1 MNQFTAALQDWSSSA
16 RLVPL
21 WSNLALED
29 LRDRYRR
36 TVLGLAWI
44 IASFAL
50 FVTVKVF
57 VFGQLTNVSAKE
69 FGIYVTLGFG
79 LWTYINAMVVD
90 ACTAYMHSRPW
101 ILGTST
107 PYPVF
112 LLQAVFRNWLIF
124 GMILLVMA
132 LAMFWKTTPWTTVS
146 LSVFPALLVY
156 AVSSLWL
163 AAIPI
168 TPGGLGV
175 VETVLTSALVGFGTP
190 RGIAILGVVTYRL
203 AKFITRHRAAAN
215 YAVDMDGPAGDNL
228 CTRSNR
234 AQHGHVAFA
243 KNRLPGTHGAFEQ
256 QRSWLRFGFMLL
268 RLDLREHAVA
278 PTRQQGGHACRDARG
293 VYTLKAKDAYVTLF
307 QACEEVNDR
316 RLAKVHA
323 RQIEHHR
330 LAGKKAG

>member
-50 FVTVKVF
+50 FVAVKVF

-132 LAMFWKTTPWTTVS
+132 LAMFWKTTPWTAVS

-163 AAIPI
+163 AAILAPLCARYRDLFHAVQTSMRLIFFATPI
-168 TPGGLGV
+168 LWIPA
-175 VETVLTSALVGFGTP
+175 TSGRLMLLAQLNPISHFV
-190 RGIAILGVVTYRL
+190 AIVRDPLMY
-203 AKFITRHRAAAN
+203 
-215 YAVDMDGPAGDNL
+215 
-228 CTRSNR
+228 
-234 AQHGHVAFA
+234 
-243 KNRLPGTHGAFEQ
+243 NRLPMTSWWIVLGINAVGLIAGA
-256 QRSWLRFGFMLL
+256 
-268 RLDLREHAVA
+268 V
-278 PTRQQGGHACRDARG
+278 
-293 VYTLKAKDAYVTLF
+293 VYTAT
-307 QACEEVNDR
+307 R
-316 RLAKVHA
+316 RRIAHWV
-323 RQIEHHR
+323 
-330 LAGKKAG
+330 